1 VEGAEVGYDPDDYDE
16 VYETTSKS
24 EHAELLRNGWV
35 LLDERI
41 ETVGSVS
48 GEPVTKTWTRAA
60 MRYTGGGGFWSG
72 AGREQPEP
80 EPPQTVTTY
89 VLGWPKGQQ
98 TVSEEEAGFTE
109 PPHE

>member
-1 VEGAEVGYDPDDYDE
+1 MGYDPDDYDE

-41 ETVGSVS
+41 ETEGGVGD
-48 GEPVTKTWTRAA
+48 EPFKKTWTDAA
-60 MRYTGGGGFWSG
+60 MRYAGGGGFWSG
-72 AGREQPEP
+72 AASGQPGTA
-80 EPPQTVTTY
+80 PPSEVITY

-98 TVSEEEAGFTE
+98 TVSEEEASFTE
-109 PPHE
+109 PPHK